1 MPNPTPSLSA
11 TSVTSI
17 ALTVSTSAST
27 DPKVYRH
34 DIPVE
39 DITMGDNRIWIPLT
53 SDVHKGFLV
62 NDVGTAF
69 VASLETSHDNG
80 SSIVKSTSS
89 SLFTPNPITT
99 QVSLTPIVAKYG
111 DTPISLTDYVTT
123 NSKGVVTYTIGDTS
137 IANVSLDGN
146 KLNILKAGNTTIYAK
161 QTAFGLY
168 LSAVSNIVPLII
180 NPIAQTYT
188 FDNKTIT
195 NGGQFAMSS
204 QNVGVSPYTV
214 TPSSTYP
221 TSNSMG
227 AYSYASSDT
236 TVASVDIATGVITV
250 KNAGTTT
257 ITVSQAAA
265 GNYIS
270 GYVQASLVVNP
281 IAQTFTFDNKTITNG
296 GQFTMSS
303 QNVGASPF
311 TITPSS
317 TYPTSNST
325 GAYSY
330 ASSDTTVATVNSTTG
345 AITVKNAGTTI
356 ITVSQ
361 AAAGNYISGY
371 VQASLVV
378 NTIAPTFKIGLSTIT
393 NGGQFTI
400 SSQNVRA
407 SPFTITPTPTYPTS
421 NSTGAYSYA
430 SSDTTVATVNSTTGA
445 ITVKNAGTT
454 IITVSQA
461 AAGNYISGYVQASL
475 VVNTIAPTFTFG
487 GEVIPTGGKFTIT
500 SPTPGATTFR
510 PTYPISNSTG
520 AYSYVSSNMNI
531 ATVSTTGDIT
541 IKSVGTVNIIVTQA
555 ATNNYISRSVNGS
568 LQVMYKWVMQG
579 QDINGEIANDQSGT
593 SVSLSA
599 DGTIVAVGA
608 PYNNGNGS
616 DSGHVR
622 VYKLIS
628 NTWTKQGG
636 DIDGED
642 DNDKSG
648 TSVSLSRDGS
658 IVAIGSPKNN
668 NSNGTDAG
676 NVRVFKYNANKT
688 TANSLGPVGWDQ
700 LGGDING
707 ENANDESGTSV
718 SISDDGTIVAIGA
731 PNNNGNGNGTKSG
744 QVCVYKLISNKW
756 TQIGGDINGENANDE
771 SGTSVSISDDG
782 TIVAI
787 GAPNNNGNGNGT
799 KSGQVCVY
807 KLISNKWT
815 QIGGD
820 INGEAANDESGTSV
834 SLSKDGSMVAVGAPN
849 NNGNGSDSG
858 HVRVFKLIS
867 NKWTQQGGDI
877 NGEAANDESGSS
889 VSLSGDGL
897 IVAIGGPK
905 NNGIGTD
912 AGHVRVYKL
921 ISNKW
926 IKQDGDIDG
935 EAPTDESGRSVSIS
949 RDGLIV
955 AIGAPNNNS
964 NESGHVRVYKYML
977 SA

>member
-1 MPNPTPSLSA
+1 M
-11 TSVTSI
+11 
-17 ALTVSTSAST
+17 
-27 DPKVYRH
+27 
-34 DIPVE
+34 
-39 DITMGDNRIWIPLT
+39 
-53 SDVHKGFLV
+53 
-62 NDVGTAF
+62 
-69 VASLETSHDNG
+69 
-80 SSIVKSTSS
+80 
-89 SLFTPNPITT
+89 
-99 QVSLTPIVAKYG
+99 
-111 DTPISLTDYVTT
+111 
-123 NSKGVVTYTIGDTS
+123 
-137 IANVSLDGN
+137 
-146 KLNILKAGNTTIYAK
+146 
-161 QTAFGLY
+161 
-168 LSAVSNIVPLII
+168 
-180 NPIAQTYT
+180 
-188 FDNKTIT
+188 
-195 NGGQFAMSS
+195 
-204 QNVGVSPYTV
+204 
-214 TPSSTYP
+214 
-221 TSNSMG
+221 
-227 AYSYASSDT
+227 
-236 TVASVDIATGVITV
+236 
-250 KNAGTTT
+250 KNAGTTI

-281 IAQTFTFDNKTITNG
+281 IAQTFTFGGEVIT
-296 GQFTMSS
+296 T
-303 QNVGASPF
+303 
-311 TITPSS
+311 
-317 TYPTSNST
+317 
-325 GAYSY
+325 
-330 ASSDTTVATVNSTTG
+330 
-345 AITVKNAGTTI
+345 
-356 ITVSQ
+356 
-361 AAAGNYISGY
+361 
-371 VQASLVV
+371 
-378 NTIAPTFKIGLSTIT
+378 
-393 NGGQFTI
+393 GQFTI
-400 SSQNVRA
+400 T
-407 SPFTITPTPTYPTS
+407 SPTAGVITFSPTYPTS

-430 SSDTTVATVNSTTGA
+430 SSNTNIATVNSTTGA
-445 ITVKNAGTT
+445 IT
-454 IITVSQA
+454 
-461 AAGNYISGYVQASL
+461 
-475 VVNTIAPTFTFG
+475 
-487 GEVIPTGGKFTIT
+487 
-500 SPTPGATTFR
+500 
-510 PTYPISNSTG
+510 
-520 AYSYVSSNMNI
+520 
-531 ATVSTTGDIT
+531 
-541 IKSVGTVNIIVTQA
+541 IKTVGTVNIIVTQA
-555 ATNNYISRSVNGS
+555 AAGNYISRSVTGY

-579 QDINGEIANDQSGT
+579 QDINGEISNDQSGT

-599 DGTIVAVGA
+599 DGTFVAVGA

-648 TSVSLSRDGS
+648 SSVSLSRDGS

-707 ENANDESGTSV
+707 ENSTNESGTSV
-718 SISDDGTIVAIGA
+718 SISDDGTIVAIGS
-731 PNNNGNGNGTKSG
+731 PKNNNSNGTDSG
-744 QVCVYKLISNKW
+744 QVRVYKYNANKTTANSLGPAGW
-756 TQIGGDINGENANDE
+756 DKQGGDIDGENSDDE
-771 SGTSVSISDDG
+771 SGTSVSISGDG
-782 TIVAI
+782 LIVAV
-787 GAPNNNGNGNGT
+787 GAPNSNGNGNGT

-877 NGEAANDESGSS
+877 NGENSDDESGSS